1 MATDKAKGGFKAFIK
16 SHKLLIIASLIFGM
30 ALAAALDHLE
40 IKSPLLFMGIALLF
54 GMAAGA
60 LVYFKAAGSFIQ
72 TIKNGDYDGFI
83 SRLEELRKTD
93 KKHISHIDFNAAM
106 ALNRKGDIDSSME
119 YLGRID
125 PALAD
130 RNLRASYLS
139 LYSANLMIRGE
150 RLKNA
155 LEYAS
160 EASRL
165 VQLPSIVLLRA
176 LLELLNGR
184 EDQSEHTLLEYERLK
199 GKKAIVPGR
208 SVLYTD
214 SEFETIYTSYL
225 LGRYYYAK
233 NEYPAAR
240 AHFREAAEC
249 GYDNYYSSYARDVLR
264 HI

>member
-1 MATDKAKGGFKAFIK
+1 MDWLYI
-16 SHKLLIIASLIFGM
+16 
-30 ALAAALDHLE
+30 D
-40 IKSPLLFMGIALLF
+40 SPLLFIGIALLF
-54 GMAAGA
+54 GIAAGA
-60 LVYFKAAGSFIQ
+60 LVYFRAAGNFMQ
-72 TIKNGDYDGFI
+72 TIKSGDYDGFI

-93 KKHISHIDFNAAM
+93 RKHISHIDFNAAM
-106 ALNRKGDIDSSME
+106 ACNRKGDIDCSME

-125 PALAD
+125 PSSAD
-130 RNLRASYLS
+130 RNLKASYLS

-150 RLKNA
+150 HLRSA

-160 EASRL
+160 EAARL
-165 VQLPSIVLLRA
+165 VHLPSIVLLRA

-184 EDQSEHTLLEYERLK
+184 EEQSESTLLEYERLK

-214 SEFETIYTSYL
+214 QEFEGIYTSYL

-233 NEYPAAR
+233 SEYPQAR
-240 AHFREAAEC
+240 MHFREAADC
-249 GYDNYYSSYARDVLR
+249 SYDNYYSSYSKDMLR